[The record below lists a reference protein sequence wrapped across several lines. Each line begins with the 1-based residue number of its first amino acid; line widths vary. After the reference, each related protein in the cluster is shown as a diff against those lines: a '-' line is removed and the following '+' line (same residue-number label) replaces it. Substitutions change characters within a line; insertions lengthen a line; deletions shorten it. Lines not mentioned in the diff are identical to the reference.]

1 MESWPVSEVASPPQG
16 PLSPGDKASSYDNTK
31 PQPEASPPGGNS
43 KTQPSTVSH
52 LLLTFK
58 KYLLRSFY
66 ACLYQRSE
74 GPELGGEIKGEKSKI
89 EKLASTYLIWRET
102 KKKKRRGF
110 AVPGGKRRPVLQP
123 QDWAGTVHSSHP
135 LSACPCEATSNP
147 LSSGLPAC
155 KVRRAIAAKRTPG
168 AGVRG

>member
-102 KKKKRRGF
+102 KKKKKAWLRGPWRE
-110 AVPGGKRRPVLQP
+110 APAGPPATGLGRDGPLQP
-123 QDWAGTVHSSHP
+123 
-135 LSACPCEATSNP
+135 
-147 LSSGLPAC
+147 PA
-155 KVRRAIAAKRTPG
+155 VR
-168 AGVRG
+168 VSL

>member
-102 KKKKRRGF
+102 KKKKKGVASRS
-110 AVPGGKRRPVLQP
+110 L
-123 QDWAGTVHSSHP
+123 AGSAGRSSSHRTGP
-135 LSACPCEATSNP
+135 GRSTPATRCPRVLVKLLQT
-147 LSSGLPAC
+147 L
-155 KVRRAIAAKRTPG
+155 
-168 AGVRG
+168 